1 MPLNTFEQIDLTNR
15 LGQRVTLGVKFQPGA
30 RRDTLFVRA
39 PQQQASSFFGKN
51 AEQFMFQLLATMDLT
66 PERLDLFEVRGP
78 AEAPEFWRWR
88 FNWVGRSP
96 LAPRS
101 ERVATP
107 GTQVALQALIAGETG
122 VEPLASHARS

>member
-1 MPLNTFEQIDLTNR
+1 MPLSTFDQIDLTNR
-15 LGQRVTLGVKFQPGA
+15 LGQPVTLGVKLRPGA
-30 RRDTLFVRA
+30 RRDTVFVRA

-51 AEQFMFQLLATMDLT
+51 AEQFMFQLLAIMELV

-78 AEAPEFWRWR
+78 VEAPEFWRWR

-101 ERVATP
+101 ERVAAP
-107 GTQVALQALIAGETG
+107 GTHAALQALMGGEAG
-122 VEPLASHARS
+122 VEPLESHARP

>member
-1 MPLNTFEQIDLTNR
+1 MSLDTFEQLDLTNR
-15 LGQRVTLGVKFQPGA
+15 LGQPVTLGVKFRPGT

-39 PQQQASSFFGKN
+39 SQQQASSFFGKN
-51 AEQFMFQLLATMDLT
+51 AEQFMFQLLAIMDLV

-101 ERVATP
+101 ERIAVP
-107 GTQVALQALIAGETG
+107 GTQVALRALMAGEAG
-122 VEPLASHARS
+122 IEPLESHARS

>member
-15 LGQRVTLGVKFQPGA
+15 LGQPVILGVKFRPGA

-51 AEQFMFQLLATMDLT
+51 AEQFMFQLLATMDLV

-101 ERVATP
+101 ERVVAP
-107 GTQVALQALIAGETG
+107 GTHIALQALVAGESG
-122 VEPLASHARS
+122 VEPLESHARP